1 MTAIPIIIDRSP
13 TSIETAA
20 PSAIN
25 PRAVFCALVSPIGT
39 IRGRAGIEPDCRGD
53 TRWTVLAELG
63 RSPFHVRSQSGLPP
77 LVRAGK
83 MPSSRSN
90 GAMFEGLTR
99 REIVIIVMALIAVVL
114 LTIEGTY
121 YGLHK
126 FILDNPNDPL
136 TRQGGLKPDQQT
148 KKPGL

>member
-1 MTAIPIIIDRSP
+1 
-13 TSIETAA
+13 
-20 PSAIN
+20 
-25 PRAVFCALVSPIGT
+25 
-39 IRGRAGIEPDCRGD
+39 
-53 TRWTVLAELG
+53 
-63 RSPFHVRSQSGLPP
+63 
-77 LVRAGK
+77 
-83 MPSSRSN
+83 
-90 GAMFEGLTR
+90 MFEGLTR
-99 REIVIIVMALIAVVL
+99 REIVIIVIALIAVVL